1 MNLDDRSHDDPGLR
15 SVLREHFGDG
25 VEAVEPLVG
34 GFFSRAYAV
43 SAGGREYVVRL
54 NAAAHAAE
62 SFAKD
67 DYAWRHFASA
77 DLPIPHIVAIGETD
91 AEYYAISERVA
102 GRTLMDC
109 SEAELRAALPALL
122 DALEALAGAD
132 TSGSTGYGD
141 WDGEGN
147 ARFGSWQEFLADI
160 IENHPKGYFKD
171 WHRFLRNGFIER
183 DVFETVYGRMLQLA
197 EGCPDMR
204 ALVHNDYQ
212 FENVIVDGE
221 KITGV
226 IDWANAL
233 YGDPLYDV
241 AWLGWISIHP
251 GWWYEDGIEI
261 LHERFG
267 TAPGYDTRVTCYELH
282 IGLDHL
288 RFYATTGRREDYEF
302 CRDWL
307 LAKIDDARG
316 TR

>member
-1 MNLDDRSHDDPGLR
+1 MNLDDRGHGDPGLG

-25 VEAVEPLVG
+25 VEAVESLTG

-67 DYAWRHFASA
+67 DYAWRHFASP
-77 DLPIPHIVAIGETD
+77 DLPIPRVVAIGETD
-91 AEYYAISERVA
+91 ADQYAISERVA

-109 SEAELRAALPALL
+109 SAAERRTALPALL
-122 DALEALAGAD
+122 DTLEVMGNVGVG
-132 TSGSTGYGD
+132 GSTGYGD
-141 WDGEGN
+141 WDGGGN
-147 ARFGSWQEFLADI
+147 ARFASWQAFLADI
-160 IENHPKGYFKD
+160 IENHPEGYYKD

-183 DVFETVYGRMLQLA
+183 DVFETVYERMLQLA

-204 ALVHNDYQ
+204 ALIHNDYQ
-212 FENVIVDGE
+212 FENVIVDGGRV
-221 KITGV
+221 TGV

-261 LHERFG
+261 LRDRFG
-267 TAPGYDTRVTCYELH
+267 YATDFDTRITCYELH

-288 RFYATTGRREDYEF
+288 RFYATTDRRDDYEY

-307 LAKIDDARG
+307 LAKIDGRAG
-316 TR
+316 